1 MYCMIQKNTTT
12 FGFVNALKDLYGKSK
27 VTKSNRQYNQE
38 SANKI
43 KFIEN
48 NTVCILSQ
56 MNKDLKVSLFI

>member
-1 MYCMIQKNTTT
+1 MIHKNTTT
-12 FGFVNALKDLYGKSK
+12 FSFINALKDLFGKSK